1 MIEHTDHALSNGIRL
16 HVAHAGDAAK
26 PMILFLHG
34 FPEFWFAWEKQLDH
48 FGQDHFA
55 VAPDLR
61 GFNLSDQP
69 HEVAQYR
76 AKYIIEDIR
85 LLVEKL
91 GQKKCVL
98 VAHDWGGAI
107 GWAIAA
113 LLPQLVEKLVVIN
126 SPHGAAFQRDLANDA
141 EQIKASEYMNWLR
154 REGSEAKLM
163 EDDFALIEKFLGAMS
178 DIRTWYTPE
187 IQEQYRACW
196 ARGLRGGCNYYRASP
211 LHPATETEP
220 GAKAVV
226 LPDAMTHVDV
236 PTLVIWGEADH
247 ALKPKLLDGLGNY
260 VANLTVERIPEGSHW
275 IVHEQPD
282 RVNQL
287 IRGFIRA

>member
-1 MIEHTDHALSNGIRL
+1 MIQHTDHTLSNGMRL
-16 HVAHAGDAAK
+16 HVAHSGDAGK
-26 PMILFLHG
+26 PLIVFLHG
-34 FPEFWFAWEKQLDH
+34 FPEFWLAWEKQLEH
-48 FGQDHFA
+48 FGHDFYA

-69 HEVAQYR
+69 HEVEKYR

-85 LLVEKL
+85 LLVEAL
-91 GQKKCVL
+91 GHSKCTL

-113 LLPQLVEKLVVIN
+113 LHPQMVEKLVIIN
-126 SPHGAAFQRDLANDA
+126 SPHGAAFQRSLAVDP

-154 REGSEAKLM
+154 REGSEAKLV
-163 EDDFALIEKFLGAMS
+163 ENDFALIEKFLSGMS
-178 DIRTWYTPE
+178 DISAWYTPE
-187 IQEQYRACW
+187 IQAQYRACW

-211 LHPATETEP
+211 LHPATNTEP

-226 LPDAMTHVDV
+226 LPDALTHVTV

-247 ALKPKLLDGLGNY
+247 ALKPRLLDGLAHY
-260 VANLTVERIPEGSHW
+260 VPNLTIERIPEGTHW

-287 IRGFIRA
+287 IRSFIHA